1 MLPASSHYLK
11 LAGWLTEW
19 PKGSWTNNKSTGQV
33 MDNKDY
39 TRVRSITVKER
50 IKEYIEAG
58 WSYDDACD
66 YIQANDDER
75 ERFRKDLEG
84 WGKHG

>member
-1 MLPASSHYLK
+1 
-11 LAGWLTEW
+11 
-19 PKGSWTNNKSTGQV
+19 